1 MHSLILDRQLYPNH
15 TLLTR
20 GDYWKQVDFSTNF
33 YIDAYQKIYSISVS
47 SQPVYWPNNSCW
59 SQIPVP
65 TSNRQTTERCSVCAQ
80 HQVAAVTHSLP
91 IRSPAVSHVFSQ
103 HLRSNFQGDAVW
115 LIFFKDCWQWLW
127 IMHAPEKPPIWSVH
141 HHEQLINI
149 NRDSAMVKT
158 AAACFHRVA
167 LSSAAFYVTAA
178 LLKTLN
184 ELKTPNKR
192 VVLCTCIT

>member
-1 MHSLILDRQLYPNH
+1 MLITNTSAHIQQANYRKIFSLC
-15 TLLTR
+15 TT
-20 GDYWKQVDFSTNF
+20 
-33 YIDAYQKIYSISVS
+33 S
-47 SQPVYWPNNSCW
+47 SCRSNS
-59 SQIPVP
+59 
-65 TSNRQTTERCSVCAQ
+65 
-80 HQVAAVTHSLP
+80 
-91 IRSPAVSHVFSQ
+91 SPAVSHVFSQ
-103 HLRSNFQGDAVW
+103 LLRSNFQGDAVW
-115 LIFFKDCWQWLW
+115 LFFFKDCWQWLW

-167 LSSAAFYVTAA
+167 FSSAAFYVTAA